1 MCTCTLCFGRV
12 NGERE
17 KTDCRFTTKSS
28 TEISRVIE
36 SKRYYALELELVS
49 GDFLARKN
57 KEFSLSH
64 RFLKKNYCQI
74 MARDLRVVECLVPF
88 SAIFC
93 ENIGAGVSTFCHNS
107 SHFV

>member
-1 MCTCTLCFGRV
+1 M
-12 NGERE
+12 NGVRERQIAVSPQ
-17 KTDCRFTTKSS
+17 SS
-28 TEISRVIE
+28 TEISREIE
-36 SKRYYALELELVS
+36 PIWYYALELELVS

-64 RFLKKNYCQI
+64 RFWKKNYCQI

-93 ENIGAGVSTFCHNS
+93 ENIGAGVSTFATQIE
-107 SHFV
+107 SHFALLSYLVILIE

>member
-1 MCTCTLCFGRV
+1 M

-17 KTDCRFTTKSS
+17 SRQIAFHHKARPRFREKLQA
-28 TEISRVIE
+28 IW
-36 SKRYYALELELVS
+36 YYALELELVS

-88 SAIFC
+88 SANFC
-93 ENIGAGVSTFCHNS
+93 ENIGAGVSPFSTIR
-107 SHFV
+107 VI